1 MCFFRTLPL
10 PYSPPPPS
18 SFPPRHH
25 PHGLSSPSPFF
36 QEEAEAAALQRITD
50 ALLAGK
56 PARSVPLTAD
66 EAPLVA
72 QLCLLTAKPLV
83 YAANVAED
91 DLADP
96 SANPHVTAVRELAE
110 RENAEIVVV
119 SAQVG
124 GGEGLGRKDWAGR
137 ILRFGC
143 LW

>member
-1 MCFFRTLPL
+1 MPA
-10 PYSPPPPS
+10 SPPL
-18 SFPPRHH
+18 
-25 PHGLSSPSPFF
+25 LSPLSLSNPLFLC
-36 QEEAEAAALQRITD
+36 QEETEAAALQRISD

-96 SANPHVTAVRELAE
+96 SANPHVTAVRKLAE

-124 GGEGLGRKDWAGR
+124 GKDWAGR
-137 ILRFGC
+137 IRRERWSGSVLVNSRKN
-143 LW
+143 

>member
-1 MCFFRTLPL
+1 MSNPL
-10 PYSPPPPS
+10 
-18 SFPPRHH
+18 F
-25 PHGLSSPSPFF
+25 LC
-36 QEEAEAAALQRITD
+36 QEETEAAALQRISD

-124 GGEGLGRKDWAGR
+124 GKDWAGR
-137 ILRFGC
+137 IRGERWSGSVLVNSRKN
-143 LW
+143 